1 MSFLMQ
7 VLAYNTYQ
15 TKFFISHKSQSIYT
29 YMYAILNL
37 NFYESVE
44 TADNLIF
51 HFPKKDLSHSL
62 HDGYYNHVDAN
73 NQSLNNQDSS
83 FLPGADFE
91 I

>member
-15 TKFFISHKSQSIYT
+15 TEFFISHKSQSIYT